1 MTFFPQ
7 EVMQRI
13 RYLHYKIKHLNEALE
28 KEEESVT
35 IDDLNLVLEY
45 TKVLNVNYQ
54 NEDHSKIINELDIT
68 RTFIDPAENNR
79 EIPISDIM
87 FECAHSLWVMAKSF
101 NKLSEKF
108 EEEEDFENSIIA
120 MVESSKMYKTAAYF
134 SAATTNQKEKG
145 ESLSA
150 ENLELN
156 SEEARALAQ
165 SIAALKEEKENNK
178 YFASKLY
185 AGLSQLSKR
194 IFYLKKHDEKKK
206 QQLRAQFHYDMGK
219 ACQLK
224 AQASLDSSITP
235 LNKNKITRLQQKANF
250 YYTKSRDIW
259 NDMIK
264 SISQLSEDEKENIR
278 VNLSIVDT
286 SLNNNELE
294 TLDYEEIKKIQD
306 PEPIIVIPENLA
318 PFVPKS
324 TIFLTKFVPK
334 DLNIKRFKTFTQKKL
349 EKKIPYSKK
358 EKLIDNKA
366 GLVRTIN
373 ELKALRES
381 NEIPV
386 EKFAELME
394 KYSVKLQMI
403 ETAIEK
409 LAKQ

>member
-13 RYLHYKIKHLNEALE
+13 RYLHFKIKHLDEALE

-45 TKVLNVNYQ
+45 TKILNVNYQ
-54 NEDHSKIINELDIT
+54 NEDHSKILDELDIT
-68 RTFIDPAENNR
+68 RNFIDPIENR
-79 EIPISDIM
+79 EVHISDIM
-87 FECAHSLWVMAKSF
+87 FECAHSLWIMAKAF
-101 NKLSEKF
+101 YKLSEKF
-108 EEEEDFENSIIA
+108 EEEEDFENSIVA

-134 SAATTNQKEKG
+134 SAATTYQKEKG
-145 ESLSA
+145 STLSA

-156 SEEARALAQ
+156 SEETRAFAQ

-194 IFYLKKHDEKKK
+194 IFYLRKHEEKRK

-250 YYTKSRDIW
+250 YYTKARDIW

-264 SISQLSEDEKENIR
+264 NVAQLNEDEKESIR
-278 VNLSIVDT
+278 VNLSIVDAA
-286 SLNNNELE
+286 LKDHELE
-294 TLDYEEIKKIQD
+294 PLDYEDIKKIQD

-334 DLNIKRFKTFTQKKL
+334 DLNIKRFKSFTQKKL